1 MRWKGHI
8 TCAWGLLVLLC
19 CVPVAARAA
28 DAAGSYQMRG
38 IGNQSCAKFVHVMRN
53 RDVNLETIEY
63 QSWLEGYRTAANRY
77 LRDVSDIVEQSNL
90 SAFMLTLDL
99 HCQRNATER
108 LAHVLDGRILQ
119 MYYDR
124 HPKAP

>member
-8 TCAWGLLVLLC
+8 MCAWGLLVLLC

-63 QSWLEGYRTAANRY
+63 QSWLEGYLTAANRY

-108 LAHVLDGRILQ
+108 LAHVLDGLILQ

-124 HPKAP
+124 HPKTP